1 MTQSPATISSVTELA
16 ASLALTIDGQAVAG
30 AAAPLTVVNP
40 ATEAVLAHAP
50 AADTAQLDEAVAAAR
65 TAFTTWRTRP
75 WAERRA
81 AVVAYADALEARA
94 EDLARL
100 LTAEQ
105 GKPLAAARGEVGRA
119 LEWARALAD
128 MELPTRTAVDDDVH
142 VARVRHVPIGVVA
155 GIVPWNFPV
164 TLAMWKIAPALL
176 TGNTIVLKPSPF
188 TPLTGLLLGEIA
200 RDILPAGV
208 LNVITGDHDLGPA
221 LTAHPGIDKIA
232 FTGSTAT
239 GRAVMQTAGRDL
251 KRVTLELG
259 GNDAAVILPDADVE
273 AIAPQIF
280 WACFANTSQYC
291 LATKRVYVHA
301 DVHERLLTALI
312 DYAQTVVVG
321 DGADEATQMGPL
333 QNRAQYERVRALI
346 DQSEAAG
353 HTIAFRGTAH
363 PDRGYFIG
371 PVIVDQPPED
381 SALVQEE
388 PFGPIVPVLTFTDT
402 EDVLARINAS
412 PYGLGGSVWGTDV
425 EAAVQVAER
434 IESGVVWVNEIHR
447 LSPQFP
453 LAGHRASGIGRENG
467 IEGLLEYCNT
477 QVIAVAH

>member
-1 MTQSPATISSVTELA
+1 MTQSSATISSVTELA

-50 AADTAQLDEAVAAAR
+50 AADTAQLDESVAAAR

-301 DVHERLLTALI
+301 DVHERLLNVLI
-312 DYAQTVVVG
+312 DY
-321 DGADEATQMGPL
+321 
-333 QNRAQYERVRALI
+333 
-346 DQSEAAG
+346 
-353 HTIAFRGTAH
+353 
-363 PDRGYFIG
+363 
-371 PVIVDQPPED
+371 
-381 SALVQEE
+381 
-388 PFGPIVPVLTFTDT
+388 
-402 EDVLARINAS
+402 
-412 PYGLGGSVWGTDV
+412 
-425 EAAVQVAER
+425 
-434 IESGVVWVNEIHR
+434 
-447 LSPQFP
+447 
-453 LAGHRASGIGRENG
+453 
-467 IEGLLEYCNT
+467 
-477 QVIAVAH
+477 

>member
-1 MTQSPATISSVTELA
+1 MTQSSATISSVTDLA
-16 ASLALTIDGQAVAG
+16 ASLALTIDGRAVAG

-65 TAFTTWRTRP
+65 TAFTTWRTHP
-75 WAERRA
+75 WAERRQ
-81 AVVAYADALEARA
+81 AVLAYADALEARA

-119 LEWARALAD
+119 LEWARALAK
-128 MELPTRTAVDDDVH
+128 MELPTRTAVDDEVH

-188 TPLTGLLLGEIA
+188 TPLTGLLLGAIA

-221 LTAHPGIDKIA
+221 LTEHPGIDKIA

-301 DVHERLLTALI
+301 DVHERLLNALI
-312 DYAQTVVVG
+312 DYAATVVVG

-333 QNRAQYERVRALI
+333 QNRAQYERVLALI
-346 DQSEAAG
+346 AQSEAAG
-353 HTIAFRGTAH
+353 HTIAFRGTARGLGTGAGGAVR
-363 PDRGYFIG
+363 PDRARPHLHGHRRRPRPDQREPLRAGRLRLGHRRRGRRPGRGADRVRRRLGQRDPPALTAVPARG
-371 PVIVDQPPED
+371 PPRLRHRPRERDRG
-381 SALVQEE
+381 SAR
-388 PFGPIVPVLTFTDT
+388 VL
-402 EDVLARINAS
+402 
-412 PYGLGGSVWGTDV
+412 
-425 EAAVQVAER
+425 Q
-434 IESGVVWVNEIHR
+434 H
-447 LSPQFP
+447 
-453 LAGHRASGIGRENG
+453 AGHRRRT
-467 IEGLLEYCNT
+467 LRTPPCPRP
-477 QVIAVAH
+477 

>member
-1 MTQSPATISSVTELA
+1 MSVTDSAVQAPADLA
-16 ASLALTIDGQAVAG
+16 ASLSLTIDGAPVAG

-50 AADTAQLDEAVAAAR
+50 AADTAQLDEAIASAR
-65 TAFTTWRTRP
+65 TAFAVWRTRP
-75 WAERRA
+75 WEDRRNL
-81 AVVAYADALEARA
+81 VLAYADALEAHA

-105 GKPLAAARGEVGRA
+105 GKPLAAARGEVARA
-119 LEWARALAD
+119 VEWARTLSA
-128 MELPTRTAVDDDVH
+128 MELPTRTAVDDEVH
-142 VARVRHVPIGVVA
+142 TARVRHTPIGVVA

-188 TPLTGLLLGEIA
+188 TPLTGLLLGELS
-200 RDILPAGV
+200 RGILPPGV
-208 LNVITGDHDLGPA
+208 LNVVTGDHDLGPA

-239 GRAVMQTAGRDL
+239 GKAVMQTAGKDL

-301 DVHERLLTALI
+301 DVHDRLLSALI

-333 QNRAQYERVRALI
+333 QNRAQYERVLALI
-346 DQSEAAG
+346 EESESAG
-353 HTIAFRGTAH
+353 HTIAFRGSAH
-363 PDRGYFIG
+363 PDAGFFIG
-371 PVIVDQPPED
+371 PVIVDRPPVD

-388 PFGPIVPVLTFTDT
+388 PFGPIVPILTFTDT
-402 EDVLARINAS
+402 DEVIEQVNAS

-425 EAAVQVAER
+425 EAAVAVAER

-453 LAGHRASGIGRENG
+453 LSGHRESGIGRENG

-477 QVIAVAH
+477 QVIAVAK